1 MSRLVINRRTREE
14 LLEHKARIESSL
26 RAGLD
31 EGLTGL
37 DLRDLNKLGLLTP
50 EEKNQ
55 LDEIRRLDFLLGLGK

>member
-1 MSRLVINRRTREE
+1 MSRLIINRPTREE
-14 LLEHKARIESSL
+14 LLERKAVIENNL

-37 DLRDLNKLGLLTP
+37 DLYDLSKLGLLTP

-55 LDEIRRLDFLLGLGK
+55 LDEIRRLDFLLGK

>member
-14 LLEHKARIESSL
+14 LLEYKARIESSL

-50 EEKNQ
+50 EETNQ